1 MVRGKIPFFPIESR
15 QFFRKG
21 LNDDLGFG
29 LKASTEADL
38 MIFFYI
44 NKFQLLPHD

>member
-15 QFFRKG
+15 HFFRKE
-21 LNDDLGFG
+21 NDDLGFG

-44 NKFQLLPHD
+44 KKFQLLPHD